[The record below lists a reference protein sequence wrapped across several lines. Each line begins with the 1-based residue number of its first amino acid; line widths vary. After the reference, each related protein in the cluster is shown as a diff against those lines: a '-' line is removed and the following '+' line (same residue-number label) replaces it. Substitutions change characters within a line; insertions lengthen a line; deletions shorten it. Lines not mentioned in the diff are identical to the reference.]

1 MNFTNQELNT
11 ISYSL
16 DFVLTQMKDED
27 LQDNELNE
35 TLDSLLTQTKNL
47 LTKIEG

>member
-1 MNFTNQELNT
+1 MTFTNQELNT

-16 DFVLTQMKDED
+16 DFVLTQLKDED
-27 LQDNELNE
+27 LQDDEMNE
-35 TLDSLLTQTKNL
+35 TLDSLLTQTQDL